1 MNKLIDN
8 IKDRNYTVQQPNHN
22 KVKNDKMWRFNEK
35 KGKKQP
41 NINLVCE
48 EPRHPRHEFLT
59 AYIILHIE
67 YINFRFINILY
78 L

>member
-1 MNKLIDN
+1 MTKCDDLM
-8 IKDRNYTVQQPNHN
+8 K
-22 KVKNDKMWRFNEK
+22 K